1 MTLAG
6 STTDRQGNAIRVP
19 GQIRLELAGGEDQE
33 QKCTQMNETRHANE
47 ALFENGPPVSLQ
59 RRLGLVRGSQFNVGR
74 RALIV
79 AVVGW
84 IPLLVLAGFHS
95 NGIASILW
103 EVDVH
108 ARYLIAAPLLVLA
121 EAQCAPRLNAIVRHF
136 ADAGLVT
143 DKDRGAYDAAVAS
156 TRALLNSN
164 RAEIVVIA
172 LAYLVVAAVAFSLSF
187 DQFPVWHKTG
197 NSAPAFS
204 PAGWWHV
211 LVSLPLLLILLFGWA
226 WRFTLWARFLWRVAR
241 MDLRLLA
248 SHPDGAAGLAVLG
261 YSLRAFSPIAMA
273 LAMIVAGRSA
283 QIVLVDGVM
292 PKETMI
298 FSASLLLAVGA
309 LLAAPLF
316 SFTPILIRALQRG
329 SFEYGALANRVGAA
343 FEEKW
348 IGRDRLVDNSAL
360 ERPDF
365 SATTDLYAI
374 VANVYSLR
382 LVPID
387 MKSVAA
393 LGVALLLPFVP
404 VVFLA
409 LPAEQILAELKGL
422 LF

>member
-1 MTLAG
+1 M
-6 STTDRQGNAIRVP
+6 SEDRHPTDAI
-19 GQIRLELAGGEDQE
+19 
-33 QKCTQMNETRHANE
+33 
-47 ALFENGPPVSLQ
+47 FENGPPVSLQ
-59 RRLGLVRGSQFNVGR
+59 RRLGLVKGSQLNVGR
-74 RALIV
+74 RALM
-79 AVVGW
+79 VGLIGW
-84 IPLLVLAGFHS
+84 LPLLVLAGFQSALHPD
-95 NGIASILW
+95 GITSLLW

-108 ARYLIAAPLLVLA
+108 ARYLVAAPLLVLA
-121 EAQCAPRLNAIVRHF
+121 EAQCAPRLNAIVRYF

-143 DKDRGAYDAAVAS
+143 DKDRGAYDTALAS

-164 RAEIVVIA
+164 AAEIVVIT
-172 LAYLVVAAVAFSLSF
+172 LAYLVVSAAAFSLPF

-197 NSAPAFS
+197 NSTPTFA

-211 LVSLPLLLILLFGWA
+211 LVSLPLLLTLLFGWA
-226 WRFTLWARFLWRVAR
+226 WRFALWAHFLWRIAR
-241 MDLRLLA
+241 IELRLLA

-273 LAMIVAGRSA
+273 VATIVAGRLA
-283 QIVLVDGVM
+283 QIVLADGVM
-292 PKETMI
+292 PRDTTI
-298 FSASLLLAVGA
+298 FSACLLLAVGA
-309 LLAAPLF
+309 LFAAPLF
-316 SFTPILIRALQRG
+316 LFTPILMRTLRHG

-348 IGRDRLVDNSAL
+348 IGLGRLVDNSAL

-382 LVPID
+382 LVPVD
-387 MKSVAA
+387 LKSITA

-409 LPAEQILAELKGL
+409 MPVKEILAELKGL